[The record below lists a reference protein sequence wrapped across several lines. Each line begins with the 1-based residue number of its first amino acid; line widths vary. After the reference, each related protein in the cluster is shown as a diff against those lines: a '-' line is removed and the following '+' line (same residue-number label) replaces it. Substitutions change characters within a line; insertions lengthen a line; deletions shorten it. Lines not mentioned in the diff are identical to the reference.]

1 MCRASSYERPDP
13 GRVRRECDLRKSEDP
28 RGVTTCVMCTF
39 SAVYRRARLVGG
51 YFSSFVSSSF
61 APQANESEKGG
72 GMVMKV
78 LKSDRYQ
85 NQETAGRALLNE
97 VKACVQLELA
107 SVPRTAIVTK
117 HTTNLSSTAG
127 GYFGRNAIFMAD
139 AGP

>member
-1 MCRASSYERPDP
+1 MRRASSCERPDP
-13 GRVRRECDLRKSEDP
+13 GRVRRECDLRKSGDP
-28 RGVTTCVMCTF
+28 RGVGTCVMCTV
-39 SAVYRRARLVGG
+39 SAVYRRVRLVAS
-51 YFSSFVSSSF
+51 YFSSFVSSSS
-61 APQANESEKGG
+61 APQESEEGG

-85 NQETAGRALLNE
+85 SREIAEEALHNE

-127 GYFGRNAIFMAD
+127 GYFGRNAIFKAD

>member
-1 MCRASSYERPDP
+1 
-13 GRVRRECDLRKSEDP
+13 
-28 RGVTTCVMCTF
+28 
-39 SAVYRRARLVGG
+39 
-51 YFSSFVSSSF
+51 
-61 APQANESEKGG
+61 
-72 GMVMKV
+72 MVMKV

-85 NQETAGRALLNE
+85 NREIAEEALHNE

>member
-1 MCRASSYERPDP
+1 MRRASSYERPEP
-13 GRVRRECDLRKSEDP
+13 GRVRRECALRKSEDP
-28 RGVTTCVMCTF
+28 RGVATCVMCTL

-51 YFSSFVSSSF
+51 YFSSFVSSSS
-61 APQANESEKGG
+61 APQESEEGG

-85 NQETAGRALLNE
+85 NQETAERALLNE

-107 SVPRTAIVTK
+107 SVLRTAIVTK

-127 GYFGRNAIFMAD
+127 GYFGRNGIFTAD
-139 AGP
+139 AGL

>member
-1 MCRASSYERPDP
+1 PDP
-13 GRVRRECDLRKSEDP
+13 GRVRRECDLRKSEDRRWYLRDVHGL
-28 RGVTTCVMCTF
+28 RGVPPCQTC
-39 SAVYRRARLVGG
+39 RRLL
-51 YFSSFVSSSF
+51 SSFVSSSF
-61 APQANESEKGG
+61 ATQESEEGG
-72 GMVMKV
+72 GMVIKV

-85 NQETAGRALLNE
+85 NREIAEEALHNE